1 MHLQDGLL
9 NVLVETQTRQHA
21 MKLSEVRSL
30 RNYIRAIITEST
42 DDIVDVGMRLRIS
55 LAKKQRNISDIL
67 TDIRGMLNVITVIQ
81 DGPTEPAPENKIMIN
96 LIVRF
101 EDDEKMDLEG
111 LVAEIMTLHEID
123 MLRIITYDGEKYVED
138 KKRNK
143 IAIEPQLDH
152 DVE

>member
-1 MHLQDGLL
+1 
-9 NVLVETQTRQHA
+9 